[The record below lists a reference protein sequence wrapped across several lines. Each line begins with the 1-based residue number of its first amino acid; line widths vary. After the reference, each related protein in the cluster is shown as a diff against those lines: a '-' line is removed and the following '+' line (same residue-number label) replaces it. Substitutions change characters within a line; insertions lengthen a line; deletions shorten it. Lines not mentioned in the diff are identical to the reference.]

1 MNPKPEIMS
10 IFDEI
15 EQRAFSKAFEEGL
28 RLAREEIKE
37 WKQNVAI
44 RSWENGIALYV
55 ISKIT
60 ELPIIEIEK
69 IIADYQQTH
78 K

>member
-28 RLAREEIKE
+28 RQAREEIKE

-44 RSWENGIALYV
+44 RSWENGIPLYV

-60 ELPIIEIEK
+60 KLPIIEIEK